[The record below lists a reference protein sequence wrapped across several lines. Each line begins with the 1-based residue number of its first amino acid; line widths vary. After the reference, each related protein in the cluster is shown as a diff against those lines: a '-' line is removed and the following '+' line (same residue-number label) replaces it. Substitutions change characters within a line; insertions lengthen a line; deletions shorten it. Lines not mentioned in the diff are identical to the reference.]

1 MNRGYIDGAVTNVSR
16 LVSSGT
22 QRDVTSV
29 AIRNAEVESVPQIS
43 AGAECLRQPYLG
55 LIMAIQQLPR

>member
-29 AIRNAEVESVPQIS
+29 ASRSAEVESVPQIS
-43 AGAECLRQPYLG
+43 AGA
-55 LIMAIQQLPR
+55 